1 MLALVFIVVIFL
13 TGLLITGELFKQKN
27 SITILI
33 LSFIFGSI
41 FSVWLT
47 YLFTIL
53 VSGNISMG
61 VNIYIAVALL
71 SFFIF
76 RLKLKNEIIYLV
88 KNISRKEAI
97 ITFLLF
103 ISSLL
108 IFNRS
113 FTYDSNTSHFLISS
127 NLYQDM
133 GAHIPFIRSFSI
145 GSNYPS
151 EVPFFAGTNL
161 IYHFMFDFYTG
172 ILERLGLR
180 IDIAYNLLSSISL
193 TLLILVI
200 YKVTKLIFNSV
211 LTGVMS
217 VVLFIFNSDFSFLSF
232 FKQYGFSLSG
242 IWHNSSYELA
252 SLFPIAYN
260 PFLHINVLLN
270 QRHLIF
276 SLIII
281 LSIFYLIIN
290 GEREKNRSF
299 IFLGILIGLLPFW
312 NMFAFISL
320 VIILMMAGLLGMM
333 KKKQAFIALICSAVV
348 SLPQLIL
355 LMANSGNSIIFK
367 PGFLISNAFS
377 ASNFVLFWIWAL
389 GLSAFLVIAGFWISN
404 NKQKKI
410 FIIFLPLFLLP
421 NVFQFAPNMF
431 DNHKFFNIWI
441 IIANAFIAYFLVKM
455 FRKKILLK
463 MLSLMILLL
472 ITFSGILNFLVAKND
487 VYARVPDYGNNSLM
501 SWVKDNLSKKAII
514 LTNGDIYD
522 PISLIGNKIFLTRP
536 HYVFL
541 YGGDFNKR
549 FSERTT
555 VLNGINNTEIKK
567 ILNSENIKYVI
578 IYKREIAPNLAPVNN
593 AYLIREFEKIYED
606 NYGIVYEI

>member
-1 MLALVFIVVIFL
+1 MLAFVFIVVIFL

-113 FTYDSNTSHFLISS
+113 FTYDSNTSQFLISS

-320 VIILMMAGLLGMM
+320 AIILMMAGLLGMM